1 MYWDDENRRA
11 APYVPPDDIVDMAF
25 AISCRCL
32 PLDHAY
38 ALSRALRQVLPW
50 LGEDPGAGVHLI
62 HGAESGNGW
71 YRPQD
76 TENELLYL
84 SRRTR
89 LTLRLPKG
97 RLEAARALEGRT
109 LDLDGHAL
117 AVGSGT
123 VRPLSTLPT
132 LFARYVVARADQNE
146 EQFLQD
152 AMAWLK
158 TLEVP
163 VRKMLPGRSHPIR
176 TPDGELFTRSLMV
189 AELEPEHSVR
199 LQQHG
204 IGPGRAIGCG
214 LFIAHKGI
222 AAVGSAPESR
232 G

>member
-1 MYWDDENRRA
+1 MYWDDDNKRA
-11 APYVPPDDIVDMAF
+11 APYVPPDDIVDLAF

-38 ALSRALRQVLPW
+38 ALSQALREVLPW
-50 LGEDPGAGVHLI
+50 LAEDPGAGVHLI

-76 TENELLYL
+76 AENELLYL

-89 LTLRLPKG
+89 LTLRVPKG

-109 LDLDGHAL
+109 LDLDGYAL
-117 AVGSGT
+117 EVGSGT
-123 VRPLSTLPT
+123 LRPLSTLPT
-132 LFARYVVARADQNE
+132 LFARYVVAREDHDEQ
-146 EQFLQD
+146 QFLES

-158 TLEVP
+158 ELDISA
-163 VRKMLPGRSHPIR
+163 RKMLSGRAHPIH

-189 AELEPEHSVR
+189 AELDPEQSVR
-199 LQQHG
+199 LQQTG
-204 IGPGRAIGCG
+204 VGPGRAIGCG

-222 AAVGSAPESR
+222 AAVGSGPESR